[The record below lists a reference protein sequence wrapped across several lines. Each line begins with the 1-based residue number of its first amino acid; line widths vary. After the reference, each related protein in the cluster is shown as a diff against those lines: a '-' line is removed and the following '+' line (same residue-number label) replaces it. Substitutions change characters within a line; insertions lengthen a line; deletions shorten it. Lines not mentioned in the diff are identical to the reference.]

1 MPAETIHVWICSPAH
16 YDRLVAIAASAGVDV
31 SHGISI
37 LGAPLFVDDTI
48 PDHDTRLHHGT
59 AEVS

>member
-1 MPAETIHVWICSPAH
+1 MAAETIHVWMCSPAH
-16 YDRLVAIAASAGVDV
+16 YARIEGIAESAGVDTA
-31 SHGISI
+31 HGISI
-37 LGAPLFVDDTI
+37 LGAPLLVDDTI